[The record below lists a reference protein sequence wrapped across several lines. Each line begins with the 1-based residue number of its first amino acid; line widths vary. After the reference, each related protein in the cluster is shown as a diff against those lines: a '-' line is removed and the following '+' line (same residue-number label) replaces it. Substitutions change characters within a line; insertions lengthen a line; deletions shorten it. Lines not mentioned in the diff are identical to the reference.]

1 MGGALSGK
9 LALVTGASRGI
20 GREIAVRFASEGA
33 TVAIHYGTNLDAA
46 QETLTTIQRSG
57 GQAFIIQADL
67 NAPPGDSFSAMFEEF
82 DRSLD
87 KTSGQSGLDI
97 LVNNAGQIM
106 FGSVDVLRPS
116 EFDKAFAVDVKAP
129 FFITQAAL
137 SRLRDGGRIINISS
151 GTSRVVNP
159 AVVSYAMAKGALEV
173 FSKTLALQLGPRG
186 ITVNSVAP
194 GPTATA
200 EFLRM
205 AEGKP
210 AFVEHAKAQAALRR
224 LGTPADIANIVTFIA
239 SDEGG
244 WITGQMIDATGGTL
258 LG

>member
-1 MGGALSGK
+1 MAGVLKGK
-9 LALVTGASRGI
+9 VALVTGASRGI
-20 GREIAVRFASEGA
+20 GREIAVRFAGEGA

-46 QETLTTIQRSG
+46 QETLTTIQRAG

-67 NAPPGDSFSAMFEEF
+67 NAPAGDSFRAMFE
-82 DRSLD
+82 
-87 KTSGQSGLDI
+87 SGLDI

-106 FGSVDVLRPS
+106 FGSVEVLRPS

-129 FFITQAAL
+129 FFITQEAL
-137 SRLRDGGRIINISS
+137 PRLRDGGRIVNISS

-205 AEGKP
+205 AEGNP
-210 AFVEHAKAQAALRR
+210 AFVEQAKAQAALRR

-239 SDEGG
+239 SEEGG
-244 WITGQMIDATGGTL
+244 WITGQLIDATGGTL